1 MNVVAHQLKCNDPD
15 FRAIVRAHRDNS
27 HRKRIHLRIAKNDRM
42 ILRRMQVIKGTKI
55 TKRLLK
61 KAFAPTFLIQKRMSH
76 GDRRQMSGIENI
88 RNHNPTL
95 FLLQRHYGSG
105 CTRKLQP
112 KPPESKKKIKKSVRR
127 ARFPAKACPDCQ
139 FSTSRAQIRAKPCP
153 DYRFPPSGARI
164 ETKPCPNCRMRAVGA
179 GISRFSCPGCGVS
192 RPGRR
197 FRFRLQPRR
206 RPRRRWRRGRGS
218 FGRIRG
224 RRR

>member
-15 FRAIVRAHRDNS
+15 FRAIVCAHRDDS

-42 ILRRMQVIKGTKI
+42 ILRCMQVIKGTKT

-112 KPPESKKKIKKSVRR
+112 KPPESKKKIKKVSDRHGFPQKR
-127 ARFPAKACPDCQ
+127 APTTDSHLPGHESGQK
-139 FSTSRAQIRAKPCP
+139 RAPTADK
-153 DYRFPPSGARI
+153 G
-164 ETKPCPNCRMRAVGA
+164 G
-179 GISRFSCPGCGVS
+179 
-192 RPGRR
+192 
-197 FRFRLQPRR
+197 
-206 RPRRRWRRGRGS
+206 RGRKS
-218 FGRIRG
+218 RG
-224 RRR
+224 LGPGMRR

>member
-112 KPPESKKKIKKSVRR
+112 KPPESKKKIKKVSDGHGFPQKR
-127 ARFPAKACPDCQ
+127 APTA
-139 FSTSRAQIRAKPCP
+139 S
-153 DYRFPPSGARI
+153 
-164 ETKPCPNCRMRAVGA
+164 
-179 GISRFSCPGCGVS
+179 
-192 RPGRR
+192 
-197 FRFRLQPRR
+197 FRLLGHKSGPNRA
-206 RPRRRWRRGRGS
+206 PTTDSHLPGHGS
-218 FGRIRG
+218 RQNRAPTAG
-224 RRR
+224 